1 MDWTTTRRSSHVGYV
16 VQAIVNNLAPLLF
29 VVFSSRY
36 GIGLAQLG
44 ALASL
49 NFGVQLATDLVAAA
63 VVDRVG
69 YRIPMVAAHVLSA
82 AGLVAL
88 GVLPLLAAHTFAA
101 LCAAVVVYA
110 VGGGL
115 LEVVVSPVVE
125 HIPDDSRPKAA
136 GMALL
141 HSFYCW
147 GQLGVVLVTT
157 GALAAVGEQWWPA
170 LPVAWACVPVA
181 NGIVL
186 ARAPMPETVPG
197 AHRTPLRELGRSG
210 AFLLAL
216 ALMATGGA
224 AELTMSQW
232 SSFFAQQ
239 GAGVAKQVGDVFGP
253 GLFALLMGAARA
265 WHATAGARFDLRRL
279 LMASGTGACACY
291 LLAALAPWAWLS
303 LLGCAGTGLF
313 VALMWPG
320 TFSLT
325 AARFPAGGAAMFALL
340 ALGGDL
346 GAAVGPSA
354 ASLVASASSAL
365 GAPAALLSLP
375 GGGLRTGLLV
385 CALVPAL
392 FVMGVARW
400 EDRAARPD
408 VPGARRG
415 PR

>member
-147 GQLGVVLVTT
+147 GQLGSSWSPPGRWRWWGSSGGRRCPSPGRACRSPT
-157 GALAAVGEQWWPA
+157 GSFWR
-170 LPVAWACVPVA
+170 
-181 NGIVL
+181 
-186 ARAPMPETVPG
+186 ARPCRRRCPG
-197 AHRTPLRELGRSG
+197 RT
-210 AFLLAL
+210 
-216 ALMATGGA
+216 
-224 AELTMSQW
+224 
-232 SSFFAQQ
+232 
-239 GAGVAKQVGDVFGP
+239 
-253 GLFALLMGAARA
+253 ARRC
-265 WHATAGARFDLRRL
+265 AR
-279 LMASGTGACACY
+279 
-291 LLAALAPWAWLS
+291 W
-303 LLGCAGTGLF
+303 
-313 VALMWPG
+313 
-320 TFSLT
+320 
-325 AARFPAGGAAMFALL
+325 
-340 ALGGDL
+340 
-346 GAAVGPSA
+346 
-354 ASLVASASSAL
+354 
-365 GAPAALLSLP
+365 GAPARSCSP
-375 GGGLRTGLLV
+375 WRSW
-385 CALVPAL
+385 
-392 FVMGVARW
+392 R
-400 EDRAARPD
+400 RA
-408 VPGARRG
+408 G
-415 PR
+415 PPSSR